1 MVLMILIKYF
11 LLFNYSFLLILDI
24 SQLFSVLQAD
34 LINIHQQYALALFS
48 KKKKKTSLSY
58 KTLG

>member
-34 LINIHQQYALALFS
+34 LINIHQQYELALFS
-48 KKKKKTSLSY
+48 KKKKKNQFEL
-58 KTLG
+58 

>member
-48 KKKKKTSLSY
+48 KKKKNQFEL
-58 KTLG
+58 